1 MSSILAPRVVIVRRE
16 TDLDRVRAT
25 YSSLASARFV
35 LERRGLTIE
44 RVEAAHK
51 DFAEVLRRVRA
62 AVPPDWRQAVLPRSE
77 VERFVFGPDD
87 IVVAV
92 GQDGL
97 VANVAKYLDG
107 QTVVGVDPAPGSN
120 AGVLVRFRA
129 EQLEAALIAAHER
142 KLTIEPRIMAE
153 ATLDGGETLLAL
165 NEIFIGHR
173 THQSARYTI
182 RAGDQAER
190 QSSSGLIVSTGTG
203 LTGWASSILRAT
215 GRQLDIAPTRP
226 ELGYLVREAWP
237 GPGVGTSLVA
247 GLVGQKKPLVVTSEM
262 DDGGTVFADGI
273 ESDHLAFAWG
283 RSIAVR
289 PAARRLNL
297 AVP

>member
-1 MSSILAPRVVIVRRE
+1 MSSILTPRVVIVRRE

-107 QTVVGVDPAPGSN
+107 QTVIGVDPAPGSN

-129 EQLEAALIAAHER
+129 EHLEEALAAAHEQ
-142 KLTIEPRIMAE
+142 KLSIEPRVMAE

-165 NEIFIGHR
+165 NEIFVGHR
-173 THQSARYTI
+173 SHQSARYTI
-182 RAGDQAER
+182 RAGEHVER

-215 GRQLDIAPTRP
+215 SRKLDLPPTKP
-226 ELGYLVREAWP
+226 QLGYLVREAWP

-247 GLVGQKKPLVVTSEM
+247 GLVGQKPLVVTSEM

-283 RSIAVR
+283 RSVAVR